1 VRIPQTEHLRFE
13 PMNLS
18 YRKSFADAPPVG
30 PDQAASSYMGIKIAA
45 QRRAI
50 PSPQGRGLGEGKET
64 VDQSRGSARTST
76 PKRFLQEPRFHKS
89 LLINAAISRFM
100 GRGKRPLINSQ
111 VLARTIGFPPDC

>member
-1 VRIPQTEHLRFE
+1 
-13 PMNLS
+13 MNLS

-64 VDQSRGSARTST
+64 VD
-76 PKRFLQEPRFHKS
+76 
-89 LLINAAISRFM
+89 
-100 GRGKRPLINSQ
+100 RPLGISLHIHAGSSSFCHGTPFSQVLGNQWPNSQ
-111 VLARTIGFPPDC
+111 VHGEGKEAVD